1 MQARFMIHAPFPVS
15 VWFVSARQADAGSR
29 WRSEQESVAPGSDPG
44 IVRRPDSSNRCFHKP
59 DAEPNSFRALPK
71 RVNLPGRECCNPVFA
86 GLLFGAKERPDHS
99 LDAYPQEYPSPLCR
113 SESRISCN
121 LPQRSMQFPAVAG
134 RIPGCGPKTSLNPAS
149 PDRPNTESADREH
162 LRISFCRSEQRN
174 EPVLRRPPAPHRPS
188 LPDKTGNPGAK
199 LRGFLFLKS
208 PATR

>member
-44 IVRRPDSSNRCFHKP
+44 IVRRPDSSNSCFHKP

-71 RVNLPGRECCNPVFA
+71 RANLPGRDCCNPVFA

-121 LPQRSMQFPAVAG
+121 LPQRSMQFPTVAG
-134 RIPGCGPKTSLNPAS
+134 RIPGCGPKTSLNPRL
-149 PDRPNTESADREH
+149 PRQTEY
-162 LRISFCRSEQRN
+162 RIGR
-174 EPVLRRPPAPHRPS
+174 
-188 LPDKTGNPGAK
+188 PGAFTDK
-199 LRGFLFLKS
+199 FLPFRTKERTGPPPS
-208 PATR
+208 AGAP

>member
-1 MQARFMIHAPFPVS
+1 MIHAPFPVT

-44 IVRRPDSSNRCFHKP
+44 IVRRPDSSNSCFLKP
-59 DAEPNSFRALPK
+59 GAEPNLFRALPK
-71 RVNLPGRECCNPVFA
+71 RANLPGRECCNPVFA

-134 RIPGCGPKTSLNPAS
+134 RIPGCGPKTSLNPRL
-149 PDRPNTESADREH
+149 PRQTEYRTDRPRH
-162 LRISFCRSEQRN
+162 LRISFCRSEQRS
-174 EPVLRRPPAPHRPS
+174 EPAVRRRPIGPRFPIKQETPEFCS
-188 LPDKTGNPGAK
+188 GVSC
-199 LRGFLFLKS
+199 F
-208 PATR
+208 